1 MSAAQYN
8 LYMEQGATFALS
20 ITWKDSSGTPI
31 NLGGY
36 SARMQVRRTKDSS
49 TVLLEATTANSRI
62 TLGGALGTIDVVI
75 PATVMED
82 VTFGC
87 GVYDLEVESSGGQ
100 VTRLIEGGVSLS
112 KEVTR

>member
-1 MSAAQYN
+1 MAAAQYN

-31 NLGGY
+31 NLTSY
-36 SARMQVRRTKDSS
+36 TARMQVRRTKQSPTIIVEAS
-49 TVLLEATTANSRI
+49 TTDGRI
-62 TLGGALGTIDVVI
+62 VLGGALGTITVTI
-75 PATVMED
+75 PATVTD
-82 VTFGC
+82 DLDFGC